1 MSAIIFPHARGTV
14 KRVRG
19 PWQRQSAFRVTIDG
33 WGNRQRAILTQAAV
47 VQNGN
52 FQFLHTIN
60 DQIFVY
66 VFGDRI
72 SEVQISGISF
82 GTYSGDGATLSDSDS
97 AENCEPN
104 EPGTKDVFPFY
115 RNKRIAAKAEPLL
128 IRIGKKGVFRA
139 FLTGMNF
146 EVTDPESMLGQFSF
160 RFHSFPTNT

>member
-1 MSAIIFPHARGTV
+1 V

-19 PWQRQSAFRVTIDG
+19 PWQRQSAFRVTVQG
-33 WGNRQRAILTQAAV
+33 WGFRQRAIITQAAV

-72 SEVQISGISF
+72 SEIQIGGMSF
-82 GTYSGDGATLSDSDS
+82 GTYCD
-97 AENCEPN
+97 NN
-104 EPGTKDVFPFY
+104 QPGTLDVFPFY
-115 RNKRIAAKAEPLL
+115 RQRRIAVQAQPLL
-128 IRIGKKGVFRA
+128 VRIGQGGVFRS

-160 RFHSFPTNT
+160 RFHSFPTQ

>member
-14 KRVRG
+14 KRVLG
-19 PWQRQSAFRVTIDG
+19 PWQRQSAFRVTMQG
-33 WGNRQRAILTQAAV
+33 WQNKQKAIITQAAV

-72 SEVQISGISF
+72 SELQVSGISF
-82 GTYSGDGATLSDSDS
+82 GTYGGADPESCSP
-97 AENCEPN
+97 E
-104 EPGTKDVFPFY
+104 EPGTMDVFPYY
-115 RNKRIAAKAEPLL
+115 RQRRIAVKAEPLL
-128 IRIGKKGVFRA
+128 IRIGRGGVFRG

-146 EVTDPESMLGQFSF
+146 EVVDPETMLGQFSF
-160 RFHSFPTNT
+160 RFHSFPTQQQ